1 MRILVTT
8 IPFSGM
14 KIDAPISKEALNSR
28 LQEGSHED
36 SVVFEEAPIADLT
49 LTRTHGGVMIKGI
62 ISGRC
67 RQGCATCGD
76 VVPHQAMARIDWLL
90 QTTSDQAAP
99 DDEMD
104 DPGVIFYE
112 GEHVD
117 LEDHLQEA
125 LILNLSP
132 FWHPAR
138 DSSDRCCLCKR
149 DCSARSW
156 QATPGPSQSPDSSNG
171 KSSFG
176 SLLRGALS
184 KGKR

>member
-14 KIDAPISKEALNSR
+14 KIDAPISKDALNSR

-49 LTRTHGGVMIKGI
+49 ITRTHGGVMVKGI

-67 RQGCATCGD
+67 RQGCASCGD
-76 VVPHQAMARIDWLL
+76 VVPHQAVARIDWLL

-132 FWHPAR
+132 FWHPPR
-138 DSSDRCCLCKR
+138 DSSDRCTLCKR

-156 QATPGPSQSPDSSNG
+156 QAAPGTTQTPDSSTG

>member
-14 KIDAPISKEALNSR
+14 KIDAPISKEDLNSR

-36 SVVFEEAPIADLT
+36 PVVFDEAPMADLT
-49 LTRTHGGVMIKGI
+49 LTRTHGGVMVKGI

-76 VVPHQAMARIDWLL
+76 VVPHEALAQIDWLL
-90 QTTSDQAAP
+90 QTTSDQAAD

-112 GEHVD
+112 GDHVD

-125 LILNLSP
+125 LILSLSP
-132 FWHPAR
+132 FWHPPR
-138 DSSDRCCLCKR
+138 DSSDRCTFCKR

-156 QATPGPSQSPDSSNG
+156 QAGAGPTQSPEASFA

-176 SLLRGALS
+176 SLLRGALN